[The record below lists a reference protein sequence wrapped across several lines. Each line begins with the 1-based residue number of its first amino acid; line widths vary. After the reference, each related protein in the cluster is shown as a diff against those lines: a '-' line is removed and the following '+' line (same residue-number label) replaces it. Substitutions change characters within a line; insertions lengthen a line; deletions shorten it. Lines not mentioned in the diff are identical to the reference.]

1 MQLVGVLE
9 IKSFE
14 KIKEFLNDEHVGR
27 ISSIDVNGFPQIIP
41 MNFVFLNNAIYMHS
55 HVKGEKLDNISRNEK
70 VGFEADRE
78 LEFLPSYFEDP
89 HNAALADTLYISVVI
104 KGIGSFVSDR
114 NEKTLALNG
123 LMQKYQP
130 EGNYD
135 PYELPFWGANFWNDW
150 ERDVHFSFYEPNGD
164 LGVAL
169 DAGVKIFGAWSRSN
183 DQRSLS
189 IFARGRYGFSDIEY
203 PIFPQLDYDKFEA
216 IVLRSSGNDWMRTN
230 IKDVIA
236 TSLMDG
242 SGLETQAYRP
252 SIVYLNGE
260 YWGLYNIREK
270 VNEHFLDDKINV
282 TRNGA

>member
-135 PYELPFWGANFWNDW
+135 PLKPDMRVLDAVSVIKVTPQSLHGKYKIGQHMNSNDRVILAKKIL
-150 ERDVHFSFYEPNGD
+150 ERDSPTAKTTLKIMGFEVIDGGLRMIDEP
-164 LGVAL
+164 
-169 DAGVKIFGAWSRSN
+169 KW
-183 DQRSLS
+183 
-189 IFARGRYGFSDIEY
+189 
-203 PIFPQLDYDKFEA
+203 
-216 IVLRSSGNDWMRTN
+216 
-230 IKDVIA
+230 
-236 TSLMDG
+236 
-242 SGLETQAYRP
+242 
-252 SIVYLNGE
+252 
-260 YWGLYNIREK
+260 
-270 VNEHFLDDKINV
+270 
-282 TRNGA
+282 

>member
-89 HNAALADTLYISVVI
+89 HNASLADTLYISVVI

-135 PYELPFWGANFWNDW
+135 PLKPDMRVLDAVSVIKVTPQSLHGKYKIGQHMNSNDRVILAQKIL
-150 ERDVHFSFYEPNGD
+150 ERDSPTAKTTLKIMGFEVIDGGLRMIDEP
-164 LGVAL
+164 
-169 DAGVKIFGAWSRSN
+169 KW
-183 DQRSLS
+183 
-189 IFARGRYGFSDIEY
+189 
-203 PIFPQLDYDKFEA
+203 
-216 IVLRSSGNDWMRTN
+216 
-230 IKDVIA
+230 
-236 TSLMDG
+236 
-242 SGLETQAYRP
+242 
-252 SIVYLNGE
+252 
-260 YWGLYNIREK
+260 
-270 VNEHFLDDKINV
+270 
-282 TRNGA
+282 